1 MDKGKY
7 RGEKTMRTIT
17 SVRTLPPAIRV
28 SMETKI
34 EQRRRYNESQATK
47 QKGA

>member
-1 MDKGKY
+1 MEYKK
-7 RGEKTMRTIT
+7 
-17 SVRTLPPAIRV
+17 V